1 MITRKMN
8 ERIEFYTVEDVKDEN
23 GDSTPVETTLF
34 SCWAEVAKATTKE
47 FRDRANNHIDGV
59 GKRKETRVFYI
70 RFRTDVD
77 SAYFVNWQGK
87 KFAIKDIEEDW
98 QSKDMLMVSVE
109 VIE

>member
-23 GDSTPVETTLF
+23 GDSTQVETTLF
-34 SCWAEVAKATTKE
+34 LCWAEVAKATTKE
-47 FRDRANNHIDGV
+47 FRDRTINHIDEPE
-59 GKRKETRVFYI
+59 KRKETRVFYI

-77 SAYFVNWQGK
+77 SAYFVNWRGK
-87 KFAIKDIEEDW
+87 KYQVKDIEEDW

>member
-1 MITRKMN
+1 MN
-8 ERIEFYTVEDVKDEN
+8 ERIVFYTVEDVKDEN

-47 FRDRANNHIDGV
+47 FRDRTNNHIEGLE
-59 GKRKETRVFYI
+59 KRKERRVFYI

-77 SAYFVNWQGK
+77 SSYFVNWRGK
-87 KFAIKDIEEDW
+87 KYQVKDIEEDW